1 MKPCRTA
8 VWCGLGRVVP
18 ERVVGNDELE
28 RRLATTAEWIERR
41 TGIRRRH
48 RVAPG
53 QSTSDL
59 AVAAGS
65 LALRSAGIGGGE
77 AGAVVLATTT
87 PDRLCPA
94 TAPEVAQRL
103 GLGTVPAF
111 DVSAACAGFVY
122 GLATAAGLISAGIAE
137 RVLLVAAETYSAIVD
152 PGDRTNAAIFGDGAG
167 AVVLRAGDPDEP
179 GAVGPFDLGS
189 DGAGGD
195 LIKVEAGGARQR
207 SSGRPPRAG
216 EEFFSMDGRSVYRQ
230 AVERMSASSRE
241 VLGRAGLSCAEV
253 DRLVPHQANMRIIE
267 SVAGHLGIPADR
279 CVSNIAEVGNTA
291 AASIPIAL
299 ADAAA
304 AGQLEQGHRVLL
316 TAFGG
321 GLAWGS
327 CLLTWPKL
335 EVCHD

>member
-1 MKPCRTA
+1 ML
-8 VWCGLGRVVP
+8 CGLGRAVP

-28 RRLATTAEWIERR
+28 RRLETTAEWIERR

-48 RVAPG
+48 RVAAG

-59 AVAAGS
+59 AVAAATP
-65 LALRSAGIGGGE
+65 ALRSAGIDGGG
-77 AGAVVLATTT
+77 ADAVVLATTT

-94 TAPEVAQRL
+94 TAPEVARRL

-122 GLATAAGLISAGIAE
+122 GLATATGLIGAGIAE

-152 PGDRTNAAIFGDGAG
+152 PRDRTNAAIFGDGAG
-167 AVVLRAGDPDEP
+167 AVVLRAGEPGEP

-207 SSGRPPRAG
+207 SSGRPASPG
-216 EEFFSMDGRSVYRQ
+216 EEFFTMDGRSVYRQ
-230 AVERMSASSRE
+230 AVERMSASSRG

-253 DRLVPHQANMRIIE
+253 DRLVPHQANLRIIE

-299 ADAAA
+299 ADAAV